1 MNPRPPTHRRARQR
15 QHSLS
20 ALGWSARRGGDPSSV
35 ELATAATWTVARVW
49 SAPGMLVAH
58 PAGEQ
63 IHRVILG
70 VDGAVAL
77 VVDGVE
83 LTLAPRE
90 IVVLPG
96 ASTITAESGALWA
109 RCEWLLNSVA
119 LEHPRLAGHLNTP
132 HRLTAEHYA
141 LMTTMTNVISTAP
154 AFGTSA
160 GSRTLLG
167 ALAATAA
174 TAIVDATGKRIDLSP
189 AQAEL
194 VERATDI
201 IEANHRDPDFTVR
214 ALFRGMAI
222 SETHLHHLF
231 SLLGTTPRQAI
242 EARRVATARSL
253 LALTPRRGPGA
264 LGDIAVRAGFRTVR
278 TMQAAIAR
286 QERQGGRPNST
297 PLRGTP

>member
-1 MNPRPPTHRRARQR
+1 
-15 QHSLS
+15 
-20 ALGWSARRGGDPSSV
+20 V
-35 ELATAATWTVARVW
+35 
-49 SAPGMLVAH
+49 
-58 PAGEQ
+58 
-63 IHRVILG
+63 HRVVLA

-77 VVDGVE
+77 TVDGVE
-83 LTLAPRE
+83 IALSPRE

-96 ASTITAESGALWA
+96 TSMITAESAALWA
-109 RCEWLLNSVA
+109 RCEWLLDSAA
-119 LEHPRLAGHLNTP
+119 LEHPRLAAHLNTP

-160 GSRTLLG
+160 GSRTLLD

-189 AQAEL
+189 SQAKL

-201 IEANHRDPDFTVR
+201 IDASHRDPDFTVR
-214 ALFRGMAI
+214 ALFQRMAI

-231 SLLGTTPRQAI
+231 ALLGTTPRQAI

-253 LALTPRRGPGA
+253 LALTPRRGSGT
-264 LGDIAVRAGFRTVR
+264 LGEVAARAGFRTVR
-278 TMQAAIAR
+278 TMQAALAR
-286 QERQGGRPNST
+286 QERREGEPLST
-297 PLRGTP
+297 PREGTP